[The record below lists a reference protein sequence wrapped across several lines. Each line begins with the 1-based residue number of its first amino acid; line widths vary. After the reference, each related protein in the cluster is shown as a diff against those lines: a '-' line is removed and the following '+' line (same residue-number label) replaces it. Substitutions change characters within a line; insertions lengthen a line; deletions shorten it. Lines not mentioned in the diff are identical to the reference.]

1 MAKGG
6 SFNVEVDDSVF
17 KKDTAK
23 FLKAI
28 GKEEK
33 DFIREQSGMVAR
45 DLAKYTPPFVK
56 GTWPDFNKDTIGT
69 SADIKAGKNAVAG
82 GIASICMR
90 PSSKKTINQKIKAF
104 GRNGPVYSSRKGKAR
119 IAYGVIDNMKDL
131 ANWHYKNRTSQGRT
145 LKVAS
150 IDRPM
155 VWKSV
160 FNKYIKRR
168 QEDVGIA
175 KAGFY
180 KASLRF
186 GAKAKAPPNIKKNV
200 GKAAGLGILKQT
212 KDGWVGHVSGTSKGA
227 EYTVNKLPMIER
239 NRGEKAI
246 KRLERLA
253 KDRAKKDFS

>member
-6 SFNVEVDDSVF
+6 SFNIEVDDSVF
-17 KKDTAK
+17 KKDTAT
-23 FLKAI
+23 FLAKI

-33 DFIREQSGMVAR
+33 TFIREQSGMVGR

-56 GTWPDFNKDTIGT
+56 GTWPDFNKDSIGT
-69 SADIKAGKNAVAG
+69 AADIKAGKNAVAG

-104 GRNGPVYSSRKGKAR
+104 GRNAPVYKGKQR
-119 IAYGVIDNMKDL
+119 IAFGVIDNMKDL

-145 LKVAS
+145 LKVAA

-155 VWKSV
+155 VWKSI

-180 KASLRF
+180 KASLKF
-186 GAKAKAPPNIKKNV
+186 GAKAKAPPNIKKNA

-212 KDGWVGHVSGTSKGA
+212 KEGWVGNISGTSKGA

-239 NRGEKAI
+239 NRGKKAA
-246 KRLERLA
+246 KRLEILA
-253 KDRAKKDFS
+253 KKRAKKDFS

>member
-33 DFIREQSGMVAR
+33 TFIREQSGMVAR
-45 DLAKYTPPFVK
+45 DLAKYTPPFVN
-56 GTWPDFNKDTIGT
+56 GAFPDFAKDNIGT
-69 SADIKAGKNAVAG
+69 SADIKAGKNAVEG
-82 GIASICMR
+82 GLKSICFR
-90 PSSKKTINQKIKAF
+90 VKKKPTINKAIKNF
-104 GRNGPVYSSRKGKAR
+104 GRNGPVYKGKQQ
-119 IAYGVIDNMKDL
+119 IAFGVIDNLRDL
-131 ANWHYKNRTSQGRT
+131 ANWHYKNRTSQGRV
-145 LKVAS
+145 LKVPT
-150 IDRPM
+150 IQRPM

-186 GAKAKAPPNIKKNV
+186 GAKQKAAPNIKKNV

-212 KDGWVGHVSGTSKGA
+212 KEGWVGHVSGTSKGA

-246 KRLERLA
+246 KRLKILA
-253 KDRAKKDFS
+253 KNRAKKDFS